1 MSLYQMAGAVRVENG
16 PTPVLTFVEPAK
28 SGLPEIRVYPFRF
41 SPRPNT
47 AHEIHWQEWGA
58 AAFEQAQLEDKPV
71 LLSISAVWCHW
82 CHVMDETSLSDP
94 EVVRLVNRDYVPVRV
109 DSDQRPDVNARYNMG
124 GWPTVALL
132 TPEGDVIAGYT
143 YMDSSRLR
151 TVLERGGKAWAQDR
165 QPLLERG
172 LKARDRLAKKA
183 EATATGEDL
192 DASMVDT
199 VVDTLVTAYDAE
211 HGGFGTQ
218 PKFPAAPALDL
229 LLHSYLV
236 TGNGARLEM
245 VERTLD
251 GMARGGLYDSQEGG
265 FFRYSTARDWSAPH
279 YEKMLRDNLD
289 LVDLYAR
296 VYLVTGREEY
306 ARTAAGV
313 VDYLLA
319 NLYAKGTGMFF
330 GSQDA
335 DEEYYAL
342 SLTERRRRGSP
353 GVDGVLY
360 TSLNARAVSVF
371 LEGAW
376 ILGSPSMREVAVGCL
391 DFLLDQ
397 VSSWPLRHSYV
408 PGDASG
414 IPALLMDYAELVKAL
429 MDAHAETSSPRY
441 LEYAGRLA
449 EEMIDRLSDDEGGG
463 FFDIPEDPEAMG
475 NLRFRDKPLRDNSAA
490 ARALDRLYNA
500 TFESKYREKA
510 QDTLGVM
517 ALLCRQCGAGAADY
531 ASTLD
536 AFLNPP
542 VEVSVVGPSDL
553 PETRRMLRAAATIP
567 YPHTD
572 VRFIESEDS
581 DRLAQAGYRAGD
593 SPQAYVCL
601 NTVCLA
607 PIGDP
612 DALHG
617 AVKGFLDPGAQGT
630 GGIIQSMGDGG

>member
-1 MSLYQMAGAVRVENG
+1 
-16 PTPVLTFVEPAK
+16 
-28 SGLPEIRVYPFRF
+28 
-41 SPRPNT
+41 
-47 AHEIHWQEWGA
+47 
-58 AAFEQAQLEDKPV
+58 
-71 LLSISAVWCHW
+71 
-82 CHVMDETSLSDP
+82 MDETALSDP
-94 EVVRLVNRDYVPVRV
+94 DVIRLANRDYVAVRV

-132 TPEGDVIAGYT
+132 TPDGDVIAGYT
-143 YMDSSRLR
+143 YLDSSRLLA
-151 TVLERGGKAWAQDR
+151 VLERGGKAWAQDR
-165 QPLLERG
+165 QTLLDRG

-183 EATATGEDL
+183 SAATMAEGPDASIVEEVVDAVTAT
-192 DASMVDT
+192 
-199 VVDTLVTAYDAE
+199 YDAE

-218 PKFPAAPALDL
+218 PKFPAVPALDL

-236 TGNGARLEM
+236 TGNGARLAM
-245 VERTLD
+245 VERTLE
-251 GMARGGLYDSQEGG
+251 GMARGGLYDSREGG
-265 FFRYSTARDWSAPH
+265 FFRYSTARDWSGPH

-289 LVDLYAR
+289 LMDLYAR
-296 VYLVTGREEY
+296 SYLVTGKEEY
-306 ARTAAGV
+306 ARVAVGV

-342 SLTERRRRGSP
+342 SREERRERGSP

-376 ILGSPSMREVAVGCL
+376 ILASSSMREAAVGCL

-397 VSSWPLRHSYV
+397 AGPWPLRHSYV

-429 MDAHAETSSPRY
+429 LDAHAETSSPRY
-441 LEYAGRLA
+441 LECARRLA
-449 EEMIDRLSDDEGGG
+449 DEMVDRLSDDERGG
-463 FFDIPEDPEAMG
+463 FFDLPEDPEAVG

-490 ARALDRLYNA
+490 AGALDRLYNA
-500 TFESKYREKA
+500 TFESRYKEKA
-510 QDTLGVM
+510 RDTLG
-517 ALLCRQCGAGAADY
+517 ALAPVYRRHGGAAADY
-531 ASTLD
+531 ALALD
-536 AFLNPP
+536 AFMNPP
-542 VEVSVVGPSDL
+542 VEVSVVGRADRA
-553 PETRRMLRAAATIP
+553 ETRDMLRAAATIP
-567 YPHTD
+567 YPHTE
-572 VRFIESEDS
+572 VRFIEPEDS
-581 DRLAQAGYRAGD
+581 GRLAQAGYPA
-593 SPQAYVCL
+593 SETPQAYVCL

-617 AVKGFLDPGAQGT
+617 AVKGFLEPGAPGIGSMIRSIGE
-630 GGIIQSMGDGG
+630 GG